1 MSRVQ
6 RKFADSGE
14 LIGYDLLPS
23 LFPYGTNALR
33 RDDEIKHQLRMSGQ
47 DPDKLTFEQRQRH
60 VFSVSENGGKA
71 DAGPHSWSPV
81 DLLKL
86 AAEPPEP
93 PTIGG
98 LVYPG
103 RRHIFSGEP
112 ETLKTWAGLIL
123 AVAEILAGG
132 TALYVD
138 LEMGAREHL
147 ARLRDLGLTDE
158 QIGRFLYIAPAE
170 PVTSSRVAADVA
182 ELLET
187 RKPSLVVFDSFTGA
201 LDVHGFDPDK
211 GVQVERFYRTV
222 VRPFQDHGAAVVLL
236 DHVTKARDTRARY
249 SIASERKL
257 GGADVHLGFEIV
269 RPFGRGKSGLAKI
282 KTHKD
287 RPGYLP
293 RPVAAELEL
302 TSDESDGRVSWEIKM
317 SEAGDSR
324 DGFRPTVLMERVSRY
339 VAAHVDERPSR
350 NQIEGSVNGKTDAK
364 RLAIDCLVNEGFLTE
379 EAGERGARLLH
390 HVRLFTQA
398 EDDG

>member
-1 MSRVQ
+1 VQ
-6 RKFADSGE
+6 KQFADSGE
-14 LIGYDLLPS
+14 LIGYDLLPA

-33 RDDEIKHQLRMSGQ
+33 RDDEIKHRLRMSGQ
-47 DPDKLTFEQRQRH
+47 DPHKLTFEQRQRL
-60 VFSVSENGGKA
+60 VLSGSENGDKP
-71 DAGPHSWSPV
+71 DAAHSWTPV

-123 AVAEILAGG
+123 AAAEILAGG

-158 QIGRFLYIAPAE
+158 QVGRFLYIAPAE
-170 PVTSSRVAADVA
+170 PVTSSRVTADVA
-182 ELLET
+182 ELLA
-187 RKPSLVVFDSFTGA
+187 RRNPSLVVFDSFTGA

-236 DHVTKARDTRARY
+236 DHVTKAKDTRARY

-302 TSDESDGRVSWEIKM
+302 TSDAGDGRVSWEIKM

-324 DGFRPTVLMERVSRY
+324 DPFRPTVLMERVSRY
-339 VAAHVDERPSR
+339 VGNCKGERQSR
-350 NQIEGSVNGKTDAK
+350 NQVEKAVKGQGHAL
-364 RLAIDCLVNEGFLTE
+364 RRAIDCLVDEGFFTE
-379 EAGERGARLLH
+379 EAGPKGARLLGF
-390 HVRLFTQA
+390 VKLYTEAR
-398 EDDG
+398 DDD

>member
-1 MSRVQ
+1 MVP
-6 RKFADSGE
+6 
-14 LIGYDLLPS
+14 L
-23 LFPYGTNALR
+23 
-33 RDDEIKHQLRMSGQ
+33 
-47 DPDKLTFEQRQRH
+47 
-60 VFSVSENGGKA
+60 
-71 DAGPHSWSPV
+71 
-81 DLLKL
+81 DLLKV
-86 AAEPPEP
+86 AAEPPDP

-98 LVYPG
+98 LLYPG
-103 RRHIFSGEP
+103 CRAIFSGEP
-112 ETLKTWAGLIL
+112 ETLKTWAALIL
-123 AVAEILAGG
+123 AVMEIIAGG
-132 TALYVD
+132 TVLYVD
-138 LEMGAREHL
+138 LEMSAREHL

-170 PVTSSRVAADVA
+170 PVTSSRVAGDVA
-182 ELLET
+182 GLLT
-187 RKPSLVVFDSFTGA
+187 SQKPSLVVFDSFTGA

-302 TSDESDGRVSWEIKM
+302 TSDDSDGRVSWEIKM

-324 DGFRPTVLMERVSRY
+324 EAFRPTVLMERVSRY
-339 VAAHVDERPSR
+339 VGNCKGERQSR
-350 NQIEGSVNGKTDAK
+350 NQVEKAVKGQGHAL
-364 RLAIDCLVNEGFLTE
+364 RRAIDCLVDEGFFTE
-379 EAGERGARLLH
+379 EAGPKGARLLGF
-390 HVRLFTQA
+390 VKPYTEA
-398 EDDG
+398 GDDA